1 MSVLIR
7 GATLICLLAGCSR
20 IAEPPGGPPDANPPK
35 LLGTL
40 PDSISVQAGFRND
53 AEFRFDEVVSEGSSP
68 NFGLGSGDLEKLII
82 LSPSPNV
89 PRVSWKRRRITV
101 KPREGW
107 QPNRTYRIELLP
119 GLVDLRNNRSENG
132 QVITFTTGSPVPT
145 HFLEGRVVDWTT
157 AKGQALGLVVATLL
171 PDSLEYRT
179 LADSTGRFRFG
190 PLPDGEY
197 LVAGVLDQNRNS
209 RRDLRESFDTT
220 RVAMGRDSVGEIW
233 AFRHDTVPARIQ
245 AIAKNDSLSLT
256 VTFTQ
261 QLNPYQELPSSAARV
276 RLLPDSTDIG
286 VDSILPKA
294 KYDSAYAP
302 RAPVD
307 TTPPSDSALVADSLA
322 RVRADSIARADSVLR
337 AREAARR
344 RARGIEEPR
353 PPEPPLTTKPPLDD
367 KLVIR
372 VREPLRAG
380 ARYVVEVDGV
390 ENVSRVPGRAVLGF
404 QIPEDP
410 KPAADTSAA
419 DSTRAPGDSVPPD
432 SLPARP
438 DTAGSRLG
446 AWSGAAPR
454 PRSRQPAPQDP
465 APRRESITAAVRP
478 ATPPRPR

>member
-7 GATLICLLAGCSR
+7 GVVLTCLLAGCAR
-20 IAEPPGGPPDANPPK
+20 IAEPPGGPPDSNPPK
-35 LLGTL
+35 LLSTL
-40 PDSISVQAGFRND
+40 PDSITVLPGFRND
-53 AEFRFDEVVSEGSSP
+53 AEFRFDEVVSEGTSP

-119 GLVDLRNNRSENG
+119 GVVDLRNNRSQNG
-132 QVITFTTGSPVPT
+132 QIITFTTGSPVPER
-145 HFLEGRVVDWTT
+145 FLEGRVVDWTT
-157 AKGQALGLVVATLL
+157 AKGQTLGLVVATLL

-197 LVAGVLDQNRNS
+197 LVAGAIDQNRNS
-209 RRDLRESFDTT
+209 RRDLRESFDTI
-220 RVAMGRDSVGEIW
+220 RVAAGSDSVGEIW

-245 AIAKNDSLSLT
+245 SIARNDSLSVV

-261 QLNPYQELPSSAARV
+261 QLNPYQQLPASAARV
-276 RLLPDSTDIG
+276 RLLPDSIDLG
-286 VDSILPKA
+286 VDSILPKP

-307 TTPPSDSALVADSLA
+307 TTTPTDSMRVADSLA
-322 RVRADSIARADSVLR
+322 RVRADSVARADSVLR
-337 AREAARR
+337 EREAARR

-380 ARYVVEVDGV
+380 ARYVVEIDGV
-390 ENVSRVPGRAVLGF
+390 ENVSRVAGRAVLGF
-404 QIPEDP
+404 QVPEDP
-410 KPAADTSAA
+410 RPAADTSAA
-419 DSTRAPGDSVPPD
+419 DSTRAPGDSIPPD

-438 DTAGSRLG
+438 DTAGVMLG
-446 AWSGAAPR
+446 SWSAGATSPR
-454 PRSRQPAPQDP
+454 PLIPPVP
-465 APRRESITAAVRP
+465 EPRRDAVAAAVRP

>member
-7 GATLICLLAGCSR
+7 AAALTCLLAAGCAR

-35 LLGTL
+35 LLSTM
-40 PDSISVQAGFRND
+40 PDSITALPGFRND
-53 AEFRFDEVVSEGSSP
+53 AEFRFDEVVSEGTSP
-68 NFGLGSGDLEKLII
+68 NFGLGSGDLERLVI

-119 GLVDLRNNRSENG
+119 GLVDLRNNRSQNG
-132 QVITFTTGSPVPT
+132 EVITFTTGSALPER
-145 HFLEGRVVDWTT
+145 FLEGRVVDWTT
-157 AKGQALGLVVATLL
+157 ARGQTLGLVVATLL

-197 LVAGVLDQNRNS
+197 LVAGVIDQNRNA

-220 RVAMGRDSVGEIW
+220 RVALGRDSVGEIW
-233 AFRHDTVPARIQ
+233 AFRHDTLPARIQ
-245 AIAKNDSLSLT
+245 TIARNDSLSVI

-261 QLNPYQELPSSAARV
+261 QLNPYQLLPSSAARV
-276 RLLPDSTDIG
+276 RLLPDSIDLG
-286 VDSILPKA
+286 VDSILPKPQ
-294 KYDSAYAP
+294 YDSAYAP

-307 TTPPSDSALVADSLA
+307 TTPPSDSVRVADSLA
-322 RVRADSIARADSVLR
+322 LVRADSMARADSVLR
-337 AREAARR
+337 EREAARR
-344 RARGIEEPR
+344 RARGIEDPK

-372 VREPLRAG
+372 VREPLQAG
-380 ARYVVEVDGV
+380 ARYVVEIDGV

-404 QIPEDP
+404 QVPEETRP
-410 KPAADTSAA
+410 PADTSAS
-419 DSTRAPGDSVPPD
+419 DSTAAPGDSIPTD
-432 SLPARP
+432 SIPVRP
-438 DTAGSRLG
+438 DTAGVSLG
-446 AWSGAAPR
+446 AWSAAR
-454 PRSRQPAPQDP
+454 AAGQQPVPP
-465 APRRESITAAVRP
+465 FPEPRREPTAAVRP

>member
-7 GATLICLLAGCSR
+7 GAVLACLLAGCAR
-20 IAEPPGGPPDANPPK
+20 IAEPPGGPPDSNPPR

-40 PDSISVQAGFRND
+40 PDSITVLPGFRSD
-53 AEFRFDEVVSEGSSP
+53 AEFRFDEVVSEGAAP

-101 KPREGW
+101 RPREGW

-119 GLVDLRNNRSENG
+119 GLVDLRNNRSQNG
-132 QVITFTTGSPVPT
+132 EVITFTTGSPVPERY
-145 HFLEGRVVDWTT
+145 LEGRVVDWTT
-157 AKGQALGLVVATLL
+157 ARGQALGLVVATLL

-197 LVAGVLDQNRNS
+197 LVAGAIDQNRNS
-209 RRDLRESFDTT
+209 RLDARESFDTT
-220 RVAMGRDSVGEIW
+220 RVAIGRDSVGEIW
-233 AFRHDTVPARIQ
+233 AFRHDTIPARIQ
-245 AIAKNDSLSLT
+245 TIAKHDSLAVI

-261 QLNPYQELPSSAARV
+261 QLNPYQRLPSSAGRV
-276 RLLPDSTDIG
+276 RLLPDSTDLG
-286 VDSILPKA
+286 VDSILPRA
-294 KYDSAYAP
+294 LYDSAYGP

-307 TTPPSDSALVADSLA
+307 TTPPSDSVRVADSLA
-322 RVRADSIARADSVLR
+322 RVRADSVARADSVLR

-367 KLVIR
+367 KLIIR

-380 ARYVVEVDGV
+380 ARYVVEIDGV
-390 ENVSRVPGRAVLGF
+390 ENVSRVAGRAVLGF
-404 QIPEDP
+404 QVPDDP
-410 KPAADTSAA
+410 KPAVDTSAA
-419 DSTRAPGDSVPPD
+419 DSARAPSDSLPPD
-432 SLPARP
+432 SLPVRP
-438 DTAGSRLG
+438 DTAGLTRG
-446 AWSGAAPR
+446 TWSAGAAQQSPSPR
-454 PRSRQPAPQDP
+454 
-465 APRRESITAAVRP
+465 APRAPHESVTAAVRP